1 MGLQIALSTA
11 RNALLATSS
20 QIAVA
25 SRNVSGAGDA
35 GYSRKIATLVTGS
48 GTAQVVITRAGDQ
61 ALFNRKLSATSDE
74 AASAA
79 RLDRFKNLAQ

>member
-25 SRNVSGAGDA
+25 SRNVAGANDA
-35 GYSRKIATLVTGS
+35 GYARKIATLVTGN
-48 GTAQVVITRAGDQ
+48 GNAQVIITRAGDQ
-61 ALFNRKLSATSDE
+61 ALFTRKLGATSDE

-79 RLDRFKNLAQ
+79 RFDGLK